1 MASPMARLIFSG
13 SIEVNKLILFMN
25 VINYFLIISKFM
37 MFLQFILILY
47 QTRNQA
53 QENKRFG

>member
-53 QENKRFG
+53 QENKCFG

>member
-13 SIEVNKLILFMN
+13 SIEINKLILFMN

-53 QENKRFG
+53 Q